1 MVRCLDRFSGQK
13 ILVTG
18 GTGFI
23 GPHLCNALCES
34 VAEIHV
40 VSRKVISTFEP
51 RPRIWQGDLSDITT
65 VRSLLQTIRP
75 DVIFHLAGYA
85 VGGRGL
91 EFVLPTFN
99 SNIATTVNLLT
110 AATEIGCS
118 RIVVAGSMEEPI
130 TSTEDVI
137 PSSPYAAGKWA
148 SSAYAR
154 MFNRLYKTP
163 VVIARIFM
171 TYGPGEPNPNKIIP
185 YVINSFLH
193 EESPKL
199 SSGTREVDW
208 IYVDDV
214 VNGLILAAQAPDV
227 EGHTVDLGS
236 GVLVPIRKV
245 VENLVDIIGTDLR
258 PLFGSI
264 PDRPME
270 QVRVANIGATRERIG
285 WEPKTSLEKGLRC
298 TVDWYMNQDKTVPSE
313 MCEVKR
319 VDQ

>member
-23 GPHLCNALCES
+23 GPHLCNALCATDAK
-34 VAEIHV
+34 VHA
-40 VSRKVISTFEP
+40 VSRRAISVSDE
-51 RPRIWQGDLSDITT
+51 RLRWWQGDLSDTAT
-65 VRSLLQTIRP
+65 ARSLVEKIQP
-75 DVIFHLAGYA
+75 DVIFHLAA
-85 VGGRGL
+85 HNVGGRSL
-91 EFVLPTFN
+91 ELVLPTLH
-99 SNIATTVNLLT
+99 SNVSTTVNLLT

-118 RIVVAGSMEEPI
+118 RIVIAGTMEEPI
-130 TSTEDVI
+130 SSNPDVI

-154 MFNRLYKTP
+154 MFNRLYQTP

-171 TYGPGEPNPNKIIP
+171 TYGPGEPNINKIIP
-185 YVINSFLH
+185 YVINSFLRG
-193 EESPKL
+193 ESPKL

-214 VNGLILAAQAPDV
+214 VDGLILAAQAPDV
-227 EGHTVDLGS
+227 VGNTVDLGS
-236 GVLVPIRKV
+236 GKLISIRKV
-245 VENLVDIIGTDLR
+245 VETLMEIMGTNVQ

-270 QVRVANIGATRERIG
+270 QILIANTEITREKIG
-285 WEPKTSLEKGLRC
+285 WEPKTSLKQGLRY
-298 TVDWYMNQDKTVPSE
+298 TVDWQMNQCK
-313 MCEVKR
+313 
-319 VDQ
+319 QG

>member
-1 MVRCLDRFSGQK
+1 MSF
-13 ILVTG
+13 
-18 GTGFI
+18 
-23 GPHLCNALCES
+23 
-34 VAEIHV
+34 
-40 VSRKVISTFEP
+40 
-51 RPRIWQGDLSDITT
+51 
-65 VRSLLQTIRP
+65 
-75 DVIFHLAGYA
+75 
-85 VGGRGL
+85 
-91 EFVLPTFN
+91 
-99 SNIATTVNLLT
+99 
-110 AATEIGCS
+110 
-118 RIVVAGSMEEPI
+118 
-130 TSTEDVI
+130 

-185 YVINSFLH
+185 YVITSLLH
-193 EESPKL
+193 GESPKI

-214 VNGLILAAQAPDV
+214 VDGLILAAQATDV

-245 VENLVDIIGTDLR
+245 VENLVDIIGTDLK

-270 QVRVANIGATRERIG
+270 QVRVANIGVTRERIG

-298 TVDWYMNQDKTVPSE
+298 TVDWHMNQDKTVPSE
-313 MCEVKR
+313 MREVKR
-319 VDQ
+319 VDK

>member
-51 RPRIWQGDLSDITT
+51 RPRIWQGDLSDIAI

-91 EFVLPTFN
+91 EFVLPTFH

-137 PSSPYAAGKWA
+137 P
-148 SSAYAR
+148 
-154 MFNRLYKTP
+154 
-163 VVIARIFM
+163 
-171 TYGPGEPNPNKIIP
+171 
-185 YVINSFLH
+185 FL
-193 EESPKL
+193 
-199 SSGTREVDW
+199 T
-208 IYVDDV
+208 
-214 VNGLILAAQAPDV
+214 
-227 EGHTVDLGS
+227 
-236 GVLVPIRKV
+236 IRC
-245 VENLVDIIGTDLR
+245 
-258 PLFGSI
+258 
-264 PDRPME
+264 
-270 QVRVANIGATRERIG
+270 
-285 WEPKTSLEKGLRC
+285 W
-298 TVDWYMNQDKTVPSE
+298 
-313 MCEVKR
+313 
-319 VDQ
+319 